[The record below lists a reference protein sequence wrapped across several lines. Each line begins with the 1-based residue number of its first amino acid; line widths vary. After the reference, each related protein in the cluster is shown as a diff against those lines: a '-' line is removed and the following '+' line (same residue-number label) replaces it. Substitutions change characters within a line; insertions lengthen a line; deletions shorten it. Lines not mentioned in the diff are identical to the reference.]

1 MQLQLD
7 SKLNYKR
14 IYDNPKQYQVSYV
27 DALANLQEI
36 KQLFKKRISDKNVNY
51 NFFLDDSENPN
62 LMQQITPEE
71 YNKYQ
76 TFLKSGKIFAYT
88 LKDTWT
94 KGK

>member
-51 NFFLDDSENPN
+51 NFFLDDSEDPN

-76 TFLKSGKIFAYT
+76 AYLKSGKIFAYT